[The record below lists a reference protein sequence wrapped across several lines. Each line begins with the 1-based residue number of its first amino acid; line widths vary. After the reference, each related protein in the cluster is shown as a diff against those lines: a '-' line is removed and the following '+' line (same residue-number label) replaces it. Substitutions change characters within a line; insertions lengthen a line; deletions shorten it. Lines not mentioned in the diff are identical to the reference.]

1 MQDKNKK
8 RKEYMDIGWKCIKK
22 SMDTGWK
29 LMKKNM
35 DTVCK

>member
-8 RKEYMDIGWKCIKK
+8 KEYMDIGWKCMKK